1 MRRRQVIAGF
11 VLSVAVVAVT
21 SGSTFQTVAVAL
33 ILSGSL
39 IVVTRVWGRRTD
51 DSSAADVDAYVPFV
65 AGSWL
70 LLMVM
75 PAHSFVTRFGSAV
88 TSEVGI
94 QPLIELGYYTAVSAL
109 AVIVIRRQQ
118 HDLDAARPPGILLV
132 LPIWVAA
139 TTAWGAPGLYSA
151 VRAFQYLSFWLL
163 AWASL
168 SIATSRPDLL
178 DELLSI
184 VVRWFIRITAVLV
197 SVGAVFGPIRV
208 PTGSENADRFTWI
221 AAHPN
226 AAGLIMATAAV
237 LLAAAPR
244 RVTHLAPVPRLV
256 VAAGLGLALYQNHSR
271 TSWLCLV
278 VGLLFVFVTSS
289 LRKPKVLAIGTP
301 FLALGTAI
309 VAIFH
314 WDAVWD
320 YILRDGDSENLARG
334 NGRREL
340 WTIGFDALDTGFDW
354 LFGLGYG
361 ITRTLFLEDASW
373 AASSAHNSLLAML
386 VGTGVIGALLLLGTV
401 GHVVWTLARSRIIR
415 EYDLGRTVCAA
426 VLLMLL
432 NAAATDVLAEPALGI
447 GVLYLGA
454 TAGRAWRWRSA
465 TYGPPSA
472 GSPRRHIEVSSSAA
486 APTPS
491 GVGERTA
498 PSLAGATSSA
508 STRSAGR

>member
-1 MRRRQVIAGF
+1 MIAGL
-11 VLSVAVVAVT
+11 VVSVAVVAVT

-33 ILSGSL
+33 LLTGSL
-39 IVVTRVWGRRTD
+39 VVASRVWGRRAD
-51 DSSAADVDAYVPFV
+51 DPTPADIDAYVPFV
-65 AGSWL
+65 AGAWL

-88 TSEVGI
+88 TSQVGI
-94 QPLIELGYYTAVSAL
+94 QPLIELGYYTAASAL

-118 HDLDAARPPGILLV
+118 RDLDAARPPGILLV

-168 SIATSRPDLL
+168 SIVTTRPDLL
-178 DELLSI
+178 DELLST
-184 VVRWFIRITAVLV
+184 VVRWFIRVTAALV
-197 SVGAVFGPIRV
+197 MVGAVFGPIRA

-237 LLAAAPR
+237 LVAAAPR
-244 RVTHLAPVPRLV
+244 RVTHLAPVPRLA

-289 LRKPKVLAIGTP
+289 HRKPKVLAIGTP
-301 FLALGTAI
+301 FLALGAAI

-340 WTIGFDALDTGFDW
+340 WTIGFDALETSFDW

-386 VGTGVIGALLLLGTV
+386 VGTGLIGALVLLGTV
-401 GHVVWTLARSRIIR
+401 GHVFWTLARSRMIR
-415 EYDLGRTVCAA
+415 EYDLGRAVCAA

-454 TAGRAWRWRSA
+454 TAGRAWRGRAAEYGVAA
-465 TYGPPSA
+465 TVGPSRETQVRTSVGA
-472 GSPRRHIEVSSSAA
+472 QR
-486 APTPS
+486 AP
-491 GVGERTA
+491 GGAERTA
-498 PSLAGATSSA
+498 PFPAHATSSA
-508 STRSAGR
+508 STRIAGR

>member
-1 MRRRQVIAGF
+1 MRRRQVIAGL
-11 VLSVAVVAVT
+11 VVSVTVVAVT
-21 SGSTFQTVAVAL
+21 SGSAFQTVAVAL
-33 ILSGSL
+33 LLTGAL
-39 IVVTRVWGRRTD
+39 VVASRVWGRRADEPTTTD
-51 DSSAADVDAYVPFV
+51 IDAYVPFV

-88 TSEVGI
+88 TSQIGI

-118 HDLDAARPPGILLV
+118 HDLDAARPPGVLLV

-151 VRAFQYLSFWLL
+151 VRAFQFLSFWLL
-163 AWASL
+163 SWASL
-168 SIATSRPDLL
+168 SIVSTRSDLL
-178 DELLSI
+178 DDLLSI
-184 VVRWFIRITAVLV
+184 VVRWFIRVTAVLV
-197 SVGAVFGPIRV
+197 AVGAVFGPIRV
-208 PTGSENADRFTWI
+208 PTSSENADRFTWI

-226 AAGLIMATAAV
+226 AAGLVMATAAV
-237 LLAAAPR
+237 LVAAAPR
-244 RVTHLAPVPRLV
+244 RVTRLAPVPRLV

-289 LRKPKVLAIGTP
+289 HRKPEVLAIGTP
-301 FLALGTAI
+301 FLALGAAI

-320 YILRDGDSENLARG
+320 YILRDGDSQNLARG

-340 WTIGFDALDTGFDW
+340 WTIGFDALDTSFDW

-386 VGTGVIGALLLLGTV
+386 VGTGVIGAFVLLGTV
-401 GHVVWTLARSRIIR
+401 GHVVWSLAESRMIR
-415 EYDLGRTVCAA
+415 EYDLGRAVCAA

-447 GVLYLGA
+447 GMLYLGA
-454 TAGRAWRWRSA
+454 TAGRAWRWGAAEHRVPAAVPPARETQVRS
-465 TYGPPSA
+465 SA
-472 GSPRRHIEVSSSAA
+472 G
-486 APTPS
+486 APGGS
-491 GVGERTA
+491 GGVGRTA
-498 PSLAGATSSA
+498 PFPAHATSSA
-508 STRSAGR
+508 STRTAGR